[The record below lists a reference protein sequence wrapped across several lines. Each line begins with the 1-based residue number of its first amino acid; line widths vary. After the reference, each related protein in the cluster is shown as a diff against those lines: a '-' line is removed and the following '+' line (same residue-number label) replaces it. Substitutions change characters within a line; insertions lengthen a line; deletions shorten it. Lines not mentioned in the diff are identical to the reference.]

1 MKRTRREPLS
11 SKDSVK
17 SPTGMTRELREGL
30 KLKPGDCLSL
40 DKATDARG
48 DPFAVFSEWESEA
61 DERAYRG
68 L

>member
-1 MKRTRREPLS
+1 MA
-11 SKDSVK
+11 
-17 SPTGMTRELREGL
+17 RELREGL